1 MKAILKA
8 LTDLLRALALVLAA
22 AFAFPALLAQGGQF
36 SDRLDVLT
44 HFTPIWLGGLLL
56 ALLVWAV
63 TGRHGR
69 TTPVLV
75 LIGVLSALT
84 LMIPELTAKPSPGGK
99 VDGETLKIVQFNL
112 WGRNRDPEGTARWIL
127 ATDPDIIVI
136 EEGFSRS
143 GGITR
148 ALAKRYPH
156 RTTCAE
162 PWPCSTM
169 ILSRRRPIA
178 EGGLSPGVSR
188 ARLAGAWATYPAPG
202 GPYTVVGVH
211 YT

>member
-22 AFAFPALLAQGGQF
+22 AFAFPALLAQGGRF

-127 ATDPDIIVI
+127 ATDP
-136 EEGFSRS
+136 ESS
-143 GGITR
+143 
-148 ALAKRYPH
+148 
-156 RTTCAE
+156 
-162 PWPCSTM
+162 S
-169 ILSRRRPIA
+169 SRRASPA
-178 EGGLSPGVSR
+178 PAASPGPWR
-188 ARLAGAWATYPAPG
+188 NAIRTAPPAPSP
-202 GPYTVVGVH
+202 GPARP
-211 YT
+211 